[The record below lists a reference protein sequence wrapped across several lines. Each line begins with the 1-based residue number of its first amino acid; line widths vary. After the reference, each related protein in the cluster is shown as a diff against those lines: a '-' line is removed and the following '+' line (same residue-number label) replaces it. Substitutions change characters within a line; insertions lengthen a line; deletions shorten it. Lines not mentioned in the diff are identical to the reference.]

1 MSQIHDNFHKVIEEI
16 GFKRSRQDGLNFIC
30 TGAYGWIYVLK
41 FEGYAY
47 VIYQKMKLY
56 HTPLILLLM
65 IRNKFY
71 KRGHIETHY
80 EVPLTH
86 FREPEKLKIFWEIL
100 NQKFED
106 DI

>member
-1 MSQIHDNFHKVIEEI
+1 
-16 GFKRSRQDGLNFIC
+16 
-30 TGAYGWIYVLK
+30 
-41 FEGYAY
+41 
-47 VIYQKMKLY
+47 
-56 HTPLILLLM
+56 M